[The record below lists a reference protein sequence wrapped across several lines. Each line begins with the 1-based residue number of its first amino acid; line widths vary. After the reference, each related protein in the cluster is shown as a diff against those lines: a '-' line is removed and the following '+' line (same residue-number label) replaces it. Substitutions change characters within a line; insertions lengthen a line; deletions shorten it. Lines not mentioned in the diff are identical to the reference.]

1 MDKNGHLCLTDFGL
15 SKIIS
20 ATNGEEKRD
29 RLFSFVGTPDYLA
42 PEVTYIQTAR
52 EWQSANRSTAN
63 VPRFYE
69 D

>member
-42 PEVTYIQTAR
+42 PEVTYMLCCHITKCR
-52 EWQSANRSTAN
+52 WMDDECR
-63 VPRFYE
+63 
-69 D
+69 